1 MTTFAVNPEMV
12 KQLTQAHAEPLG
24 LARRRNQAY
33 QLWTDSTLPEIRQF
47 KFRNWDFFDPL
58 TIQWQNSDPQLLD
71 QTQVLKQ
78 NQGLV
83 QFGQTTT
90 AVHLSADL
98 EEQGIILSD
107 IFSAFQMYPEL
118 LEQYFNRAWEQITT
132 DQLLNYNNAFFTS
145 GIFLYIPPQ
154 TVISEPLELQIIQDS
169 TRKQP
174 LISHCLIVVAEN
186 SAVTIDEHLS
196 TVGAN
201 SNQANLCTEVLAGAN
216 SQVKFAALDELAEA
230 TTFYFRK
237 QALLADNAHIEW
249 SVGLMNSG
257 NTVGQI
263 ESRLAA
269 PGSRADSNVIAVTE
283 GQQQVGINNT
293 AINEAPHTVSNI
305 NQHGVLLNDSQL
317 VFNGIGNIIHGAHGS
332 QAEQKNKIL
341 MMSNQAVGKANPILF
356 IHENDVEAGHA
367 ASVGPV
373 DPSQLYYLTSRGIP
387 YAQAKRLVIRGF
399 LGSVIGS
406 VTSKA
411 TRERMIAVLER
422 KLQRE

>member
-1 MTTFAVNPEMV
+1 
-12 KQLTQAHAEPLG
+12 
-24 LARRRNQAY
+24 
-33 QLWTDSTLPEIRQF
+33 
-47 KFRNWDFFDPL
+47 
-58 TIQWQNSDPQLLD
+58 
-71 QTQVLKQ
+71 
-78 NQGLV
+78 
-83 QFGQTTT
+83 
-90 AVHLSADL
+90 
-98 EEQGIILSD
+98 
-107 IFSAFQMYPEL
+107 MYPEL

-257 NTVGQI
+257 NTVG
-263 ESRLAA
+263 RLMKRRILSAILI
-269 PGSRADSNVIAVTE
+269 STE
-283 GQQQVGINNT
+283 
-293 AINEAPHTVSNI
+293 
-305 NQHGVLLNDSQL
+305 
-317 VFNGIGNIIHGAHGS
+317 F
-332 QAEQKNKIL
+332 
-341 MMSNQAVGKANPILF
+341 
-356 IHENDVEAGHA
+356 
-367 ASVGPV
+367 
-373 DPSQLYYLTSRGIP
+373 Y
-387 YAQAKRLVIRGF
+387 
-399 LGSVIGS
+399 
-406 VTSKA
+406 
-411 TRERMIAVLER
+411 
-422 KLQRE
+422 

>member
-1 MTTFAVNPEMV
+1 M
-12 KQLTQAHAEPLG
+12 
-24 LARRRNQAY
+24 
-33 QLWTDSTLPEIRQF
+33 
-47 KFRNWDFFDPL
+47 
-58 TIQWQNSDPQLLD
+58 
-71 QTQVLKQ
+71 
-78 NQGLV
+78 
-83 QFGQTTT
+83 
-90 AVHLSADL
+90 
-98 EEQGIILSD
+98 
-107 IFSAFQMYPEL
+107 
-118 LEQYFNRAWEQITT
+118 
-132 DQLLNYNNAFFTS
+132 
-145 GIFLYIPPQ
+145 
-154 TVISEPLELQIIQDS
+154 
-169 TRKQP
+169 
-174 LISHCLIVVAEN
+174 
-186 SAVTIDEHLS
+186 
-196 TVGAN
+196 
-201 SNQANLCTEVLAGAN
+201 
-216 SQVKFAALDELAEA
+216 
-230 TTFYFRK
+230 
-237 QALLADNAHIEW
+237 
-249 SVGLMNSG
+249 
-257 NTVGQI
+257 
-263 ESRLAA
+263 
-269 PGSRADSNVIAVTE
+269 
-283 GQQQVGINNT
+283 GINNT